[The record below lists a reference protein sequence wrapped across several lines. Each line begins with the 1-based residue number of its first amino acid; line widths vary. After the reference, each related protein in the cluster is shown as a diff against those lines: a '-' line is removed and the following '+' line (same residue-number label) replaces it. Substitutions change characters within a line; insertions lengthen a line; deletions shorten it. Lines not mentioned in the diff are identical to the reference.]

1 MDRDYRVK
9 LADLGEARELSAE
22 IVEGQ
27 AHLTK
32 NRGTPHWMAPE
43 AFIGSN
49 YDERVDVYSLG
60 IVMWEIL
67 TSRRPFED
75 VSPWLIP
82 AAVVE
87 RRQRPALVC
96 VDLMPPPLL
105 CTRCIPE
112 LWSRCP
118 CNHFSFSRFV
128 SCLFVLL

>member
-1 MDRDYRVK
+1 MTNITETLRIRRIHFVHP
-9 LADLGEARELSAE
+9 RTPQLSPE

-87 RRQRPALVC
+87 RRQRPAV
-96 VDLMPPPLL
+96 VPSLL
-105 CTRCIPE
+105 LFACHDRISFPYATTT
-112 LWSRCP
+112 LW
-118 CNHFSFSRFV
+118 HE
-128 SCLFVLL
+128 